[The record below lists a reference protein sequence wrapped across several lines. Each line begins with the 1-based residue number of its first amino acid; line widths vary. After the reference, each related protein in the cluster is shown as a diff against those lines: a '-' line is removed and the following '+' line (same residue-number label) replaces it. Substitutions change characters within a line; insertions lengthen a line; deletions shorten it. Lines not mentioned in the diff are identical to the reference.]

1 MPRLLFKREF
11 FKAIREGRKTT
22 TLRRWMTCSL
32 VPGER
37 LVSPGLGWLRI
48 IRCERIE
55 LGQLQEADA
64 RADGF
69 ASLTELRDTLG
80 RLYPNH
86 GRDGKQWY
94 RITFA
99 LDGAAPGAAAATAVA
114 AVAASGHAGAAAPPP
129 ELEPRAMAKDA
140 KTRLARRI
148 QAELDKA
155 VRRSG
160 SFSP

>member
-1 MPRLLFKREF
+1 MQRLLFKREF

-22 TLRRWMTCSL
+22 TLRRWKTCFL
-32 VPGER
+32 MPGEPT
-37 LVSPGLGWLRI
+37 VSPGLGELRI

-69 ASLTELRDTLG
+69 ASLAELRDTLG
-80 RLYPNH
+80 RLYPNQ

-99 LDGAAPGAAAATAVA
+99 LDGAGAVASAGHADGAAQPADVGPRPT
-114 AVAASGHAGAAAPPP
+114 SG
-129 ELEPRAMAKDA
+129 DA
-140 KTRLARRI
+140 KARLARRI
-148 QAELDKA
+148 RAELDKA

-160 SFSP
+160 SFSL